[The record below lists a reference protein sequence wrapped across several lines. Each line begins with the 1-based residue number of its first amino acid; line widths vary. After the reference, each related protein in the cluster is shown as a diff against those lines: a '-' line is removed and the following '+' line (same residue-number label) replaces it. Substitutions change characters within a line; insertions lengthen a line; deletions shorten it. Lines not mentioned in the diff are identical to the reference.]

1 MTTDMMR
8 TVPMPANILEV
19 QFNHFPVGLLTLI
32 KTILAW
38 GDVQREIKLL

>member
-8 TVPMPANILEV
+8 TVPMPAIILEA
-19 QFNHFPVGLLTLI
+19 QFNHFLVGLLTLI

-38 GDVQREIKLL
+38 GDVQREDKLL